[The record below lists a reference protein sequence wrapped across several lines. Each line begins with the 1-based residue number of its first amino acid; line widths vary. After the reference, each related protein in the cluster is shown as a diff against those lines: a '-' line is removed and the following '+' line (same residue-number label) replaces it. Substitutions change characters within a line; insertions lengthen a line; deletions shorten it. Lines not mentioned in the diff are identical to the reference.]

1 MKSYPK
7 AVVPTELTTAAQ
19 KDAWWREFYDQKR
32 GVLHRVKWLRVVL
45 DEAQAIKNHK
55 SHTSMACR
63 ALTAKHYWAI
73 TGTPIMNNIR
83 EFYSYLRLI
92 REPNTGSF
100 RIFCANFCHPDDE
113 DGLEKLNVFLRK
125 VMVRRTH
132 GDTLFNAKLSVNQ
145 WVEPLRVSETFAN
158 ISIHCVQ
165 AGFTKTSRAHTLVG
179 VF

>member
-1 MKSYPK
+1 MRSYPK
-7 AVVPTELTTAAQ
+7 AIVPAELTTAAQ
-19 KDAWWREFYDQKR
+19 KDAWWKVFYEENR
-32 GVLHRVKWLRVVL
+32 GILHQVKWLRVVL
-45 DEAQAIKNHK
+45 DEAQAIKNHR

-73 TGTPIMNNIR
+73 TGTPIMNNTK

-100 RIFCANFCHPDDE
+100 KIFCQNFCHPDDD

-132 GDTLFNAKLSVNQ
+132 SDTLFNAKL
-145 WVEPLRVSETFAN
+145 LVSK
-158 ISIHCVQ
+158 SRLQ
-165 AGFTKTSRAHTLVG
+165 AF
-179 VF
+179 